1 MRYTGF
7 RVGVVYID
15 RWWVENWFKEFDAK
29 YRSEVSKYLVGN
41 SELAIVLKDGTTVR
55 AIKADETSRGMR
67 LDKVYVQYGVP
78 DEAIYIYIRPL
89 LMSGIVYE

>member
-78 DEAIYIYIRPL
+78 DEAIDIYIRPL